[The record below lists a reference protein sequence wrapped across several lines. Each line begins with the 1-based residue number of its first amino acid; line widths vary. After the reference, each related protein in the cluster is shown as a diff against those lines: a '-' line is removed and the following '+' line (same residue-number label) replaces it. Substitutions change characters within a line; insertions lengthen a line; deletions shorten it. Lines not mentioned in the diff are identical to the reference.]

1 MTSLTRFAPTP
12 SGYLHLGNA
21 ANAVLCAWLA
31 ADQDA
36 RLIVRLDDLDRDR
49 WRADYEEDALA
60 LLAWLGVEVDAVVRQ
75 SELAGDGRYRQA
87 LEHISDL
94 PQTFVCSCSRQS
106 LASGQPCRC
115 DEDSAALQPGSS
127 SLRWRSAHGDVVLWR
142 RDGIPAYHLASVVDD
157 ALLGVT
163 HIVRGEDL
171 REATVVQR
179 ELAPLLGAT
188 TFLSADI
195 RLHGLLL
202 DAQGAKLSKSQL
214 DRGPLPR
221 DAQTRQAIL
230 EAARSLASSAGIAPR

>member
-1 MTSLTRFAPTP
+1 MMAMSRFAPTP

-21 ANAVLCAWLA
+21 MNAVLCSWIAQ
-31 ADQDA
+31 DHDA
-36 RLIVRLDDLDRDR
+36 RLVLRLDDLDRDR
-49 WRADYEEDALA
+49 WRADYERDALD
-60 LLAWLGVEVDAVVRQ
+60 LLPWLGIEVDSVVRQ
-75 SELAGDGRYRQA
+75 SELASDGRYRQA
-87 LEHISDL
+87 LDRL
-94 PQTFVCSCSRQS
+94 MAMPQVYACSCSRQS
-106 LASGQPCRC
+106 LALGLPCRC
-115 DEDSAALQPGSS
+115 EADDVALEAGSS
-127 SLRWRSAHGDVVLWR
+127 SLRWQSAHGDVVLWR
-142 RDGIPAYHLASVVDD
+142 RDGLPAYHLASVVDD
-157 ALLGVT
+157 DRLGIT

-171 REATVVQR
+171 REATGIQR

-188 TFLSADI
+188 AFLSADI